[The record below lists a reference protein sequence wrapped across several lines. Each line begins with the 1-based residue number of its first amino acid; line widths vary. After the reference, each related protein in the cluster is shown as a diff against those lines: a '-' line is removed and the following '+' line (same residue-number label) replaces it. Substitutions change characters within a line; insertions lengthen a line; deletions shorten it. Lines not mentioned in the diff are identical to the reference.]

1 MALKIREVAKEHNV
15 QLIENRPL
23 ARELYNRLDVGDII
37 PDDLFRAV
45 SFVYAELYK
54 RDRRYKKAI

>member
-1 MALKIREVAKEHNV
+1 M
-15 QLIENRPL
+15 IENRPL

-37 PDDLFRAV
+37 PEDLFKAV

-54 RDRRYKKAI
+54 SDGKFKKVV